1 MSLKRFVGRLFSSGT
16 GRQSENDQEPFAN
29 VKVISMADGTVI
41 EGSEAVQAHFEREQ
55 ALEDTYGTNIYFQV
69 YRLNLQA
76 DSIEELQGEKLD
88 ELVVDGDFV
97 TGADTV
103 AAVIAKLRPLLEE
116 RTRPRLQADIP
127 PGLKMTDDDQI
138 TFIFN
143 GHPMHGDR
151 LFYAEHFM
159 MLPAWVQVF
168 LHDCEFAAVAERARE
183 LSQQEG

>member
-1 MSLKRFVGRLFSSGT
+1 MSVKRILDRLFSSGT
-16 GRQSENDQEPFAN
+16 GRQSEKDQERFAN
-29 VKVISMADGTVI
+29 VKAISMADGTVI

-55 ALEDTYGTNIYFQV
+55 ALEDKFGMNIYFQV

-88 ELVVDGDFV
+88 EVVVDGDFV
-97 TGADTV
+97 TGTDTV
-103 AAVIAKLRPLLEE
+103 AAVIARLRPLLEE
-116 RTRPRLQADIP
+116 RTQHRLPAEVP
-127 PGLKMTDDDQI
+127 PGLKMTDGDHI
-138 TFIFN
+138 SFVFN
-143 GHPMHGDR
+143 GHPMRENR

-183 LSQQEG
+183 LSQQ